1 MTAWE
6 MLRST
11 ALQLLGDE
19 NGKRFSDG
27 MLRVGLQFALEVYGL
42 YFPRTTELEV
52 EAESVNADSALVS
65 LTLTGGMILN
75 SVALQQGSSGVWQE
89 IACTAQQQ
97 GERFC
102 FRSQAFIG
110 LMAPL
115 PLRVKLQ
122 SPHQLDGLDGSAAS
136 SLPAHHLQIL
146 CEGTAGFALQA
157 RAAAIAEVNGRRPQ
171 DFPRLERQAKAL
183 LKSFQTRL
191 RNDAEASLACAP
203 QPFPGSGFRI

>member
-11 ALQLLGDE
+11 TLQLLGDE

-42 YFPRTTELEV
+42 YFPRTTDLEV
-52 EAESVNADSALVS
+52 EANVVNADSALVNLS
-65 LTLTGGMILN
+65 LTGGMILN
-75 SVALQQGSSGVWQE
+75 SVALQRGTAGGWQE
-89 IACTAQQQ
+89 IACIAQQQ
-97 GERFC
+97 GERYC
-102 FRSQAFIG
+102 FRSQTFIG

-115 PLRVKLQ
+115 PLRVRLQ
-122 SPHQLDGLDGSAAS
+122 LPHQLEGLDGAAAT
-136 SLPAHHLQIL
+136 SLPAHHLQTL

-157 RAAAIAEVNGRRPQ
+157 RAAAIAEVNGKRPQ

-183 LKSFQTRL
+183 LNSFQTRL
-191 RNDAEASLACAP
+191 RNDAEASLARASL
-203 QPFPGSGFRI
+203 PFPVSGFRI

>member
-1 MTAWE
+1 MTAWKT
-6 MLRST
+6 LRST

-19 NGKRFSDG
+19 NGNRFSDG

-42 YFPRTTELEV
+42 YFPRTTDLEV
-52 EAESVNADSALVS
+52 EADVVNADSALVS

-75 SVALQQGSSGVWQE
+75 SVALRQRASGVWQE
-89 IACTAQQQ
+89 IACIAQRQ

-102 FRSQAFIG
+102 FRSQAFLG

-115 PLRVKLQ
+115 PLRIRLQ
-122 SPHQLDGLDGSAAS
+122 LPHQLEGLDGSVMT

-146 CEGTAGFALQA
+146 CEGTAGFALQT

-191 RNDAEASLACAP
+191 RNDAEAAP
-203 QPFPGSGFRI
+203 VRTSQPFPGSGFRI